1 MENEQANDA
10 MDILNEMLATWSA
23 KGWVIP
29 YIVQES
35 FSGSGATSYTIGD
48 GATWST
54 DRPLDI
60 LGGFIRDSNSTDII
74 IFPMPRDRYNDLSN
88 KSGSSRASR
97 FYYYKSYTTGTVYFD
112 GVVAS
117 GETVFLD
124 LQKPLAE
131 ISTLDT
137 TIALPPEYAHL
148 IRYQLMIRLAPEYR
162 RKVTPEIAALA
173 RDSMET
179 IINSNAEH
187 EIAFLDR
194 ALQSGGPY
202 SLRSING

>member
-1 MENEQANDA
+1 MAARSRDTVACVTAEPVRKVDERVQTH
-10 MDILNEMLATWSA
+10 LARQPTRLGNPWDGTCEGFA
-23 KGWVIP
+23 EVLRRLTPLIP
-29 YIVQES
+29 
-35 FSGSGATSYTIGD
+35 
-48 GATWST
+48 
-54 DRPLDI
+54 
-60 LGGFIRDSNSTDII
+60 
-74 IFPMPRDRYNDLSN
+74 
-88 KSGSSRASR
+88 
-97 FYYYKSYTTGTVYFD
+97 
-112 GVVAS
+112 
-117 GETVFLD
+117 
-124 LQKPLAE
+124 
-131 ISTLDT
+131 
-137 TIALPPEYAHL
+137 PPYAHL